1 MWLHIIEQYGKVL
14 DAVEYVQTFKA
25 LRVRYEQHL
34 DKARERDR
42 SSLDGSVKLIKLCSR
57 LGDSN
62 VHDLLLQSAID
73 PEESSFQA

>member
-1 MWLHIIEQYGKVL
+1 MQQEDIKSLWLHIIEQYGKVL

-42 SSLDGSVKLIKLCSR
+42 SSLDGLV
-57 LGDSN
+57 
-62 VHDLLLQSAID
+62 
-73 PEESSFQA
+73 

>member
-42 SSLDGSVKLIKLCSR
+42 SSLDGSVSL
-57 LGDSN
+57 
-62 VHDLLLQSAID
+62 
-73 PEESSFQA
+73 SSIQIIEF